1 VIIRHLIVPLTVAA
15 LTLHAGQAFAQ
26 DASPAPLPDQAA
38 ALPSGGASEA
48 CMNGFASLRQEAE
61 ARGKL
66 IKAASER
73 HAPPDEA
80 CKLIGSFRQ
89 SEIRMIRYIEANS
102 ATCGISPELAD
113 QLRAGHKNTE
123 AMQRMVCAVAR
134 QAQRGGPAGPVGDFD
149 DIDAGKL

>member
-26 DASPAPLPDQAA
+26 DASSTPPFGQDI
-38 ALPSGGASEA
+38 ASEV
-48 CMNGFASLRQEAE
+48 CMNGFAPLRLEAE

-66 IKAASER
+66 IKAASAR

-89 SEIRMIRYIEANS
+89 SEIKMIKYIEADS

-123 AMQRMVCAVAR
+123 AMQKTVCAAAR
-134 QAQRGGPAGPVGDFD
+134 RAQGGGSAGPVGDFD
-149 DIDAGKL
+149 DVDAGKL

>member
-1 VIIRHLIVPLTVAA
+1 MIRHLIVPLTFAA
-15 LTLHAGQAFAQ
+15 FTLHAGQAFAQ
-26 DASPAPLPDQAA
+26 GASPAPLPDQEAA
-38 ALPSGGASEA
+38 SDA
-48 CMNGFASLRQEAE
+48 CMSGFAPLRAEAE
-61 ARGKL
+61 ERGKL

-89 SEIRMIRYIEANS
+89 SEIRMIKYIEANS
-102 ATCGISPELAD
+102 ATCGISPEIAD

-123 AMQRMVCAVAR
+123 AMQKMVCAAAR
-134 QAQRGGPAGPVGDFD
+134 RAQRGGPAGPVGDFD

>member
-1 VIIRHLIVPLTVAA
+1 VIIRRLIVPLTVAA
-15 LTLHAGQAFAQ
+15 LTLHAEQAFAQ
-26 DASPAPLPDQAA
+26 GASPMPTPDQAT
-38 ALPSGGASEA
+38 ASEA
-48 CMNGFASLRQEAE
+48 CMNGFAPLRQEAE

-89 SEIRMIRYIEANS
+89 SEIRMIKYIEANS

-123 AMQRMVCAVAR
+123 AMQKMVCAVAR
-134 QAQRGGPAGPVGDFD
+134 RAQRGGPAGPVGDFD

>member
-1 VIIRHLIVPLTVAA
+1 MPQRILGWLTIA
-15 LTLHAGQAFAQ
+15 LLAVSFSGNSSS
-26 DASPAPLPDQAA
+26 ASPLDDSLAVPAERD
-38 ALPSGGASEA
+38 A
-48 CMNGFASLRQEAE
+48 CMKEFVPLRQEAE